1 MSETPVLQP
10 VVRVYAPPMQPLG
23 DPHAPYL
30 VPSPGV
36 TAPELAPPLESVLWV
51 TEASP

>member
-1 MSETPVLQP
+1 MSETPTLQP

-30 VPSPGV
+30 VPPGV
-36 TAPELAPPLESVLWV
+36 VASDVAPPLEPVLWV